1 MMGEKKNL
9 TQKQEYLQYLLP
21 ELEDGLIDKMIA
33 VATAKGKKQVTN
45 SANTDVDPYEELMA
59 MIGCNNAK
67 AQLRAMIA
75 DYRMRK
81 IAEARGRNHAR
92 AYYHAVFSGNPG
104 CAKTTC
110 ARLYA
115 KALANE
121 GITQNKRFAELS
133 RSNIVGQYVGSTA
146 PKVREIFRKNAGGVI
161 FIDEAYS
168 LCDGEHSSN
177 NTFGEEAINEI
188 IVCLENYPETVAIF
202 AGYPDKMEEFL
213 ETNPGLRSRIPYRVA
228 FEDYTTEELVDI
240 SKVIANK
247 QGFAIS
253 DSAAVK
259 LSVIYETARK
269 QKGFSNGRYVRN
281 MVEAAVRVK
290 GINLGVMDNQDISKF
305 MNADLY
311 TDDALFSLDES
322 CFVLSHD
329 MPQEHHRKIGF
340 CG

>member
-1 MMGEKKNL
+1 MGEKKNL
-9 TQKQEYLQYLLP
+9 TQKQKYLQYLLP
-21 ELEDGLIDKMIA
+21 EFDDGLVDKLIA
-33 VATAKGKKQVTN
+33 VATAKDKKQI
-45 SANTDVDPYEELMA
+45 ANLSKSDVDPYAELMA

-81 IAEARGRNHAR
+81 IAEARGHHHAR

-115 KALANE
+115 KALAKE
-121 GITQNKRFAELS
+121 GITQNARFAELS
-133 RSNIVGQYVGSTA
+133 RSNVVGQYVGATA

-168 LCDGEHSSN
+168 LCDGDRSSN
-177 NTFGEEAINEI
+177 NNYGEEAINEI
-188 IVCLENYPETVAIF
+188 IVCLENHPETVVIF

-213 ETNPGLRSRIPYRVA
+213 ESNPGLRSRIPYRVV
-228 FEDYTTEELVDI
+228 FEDYTVEELVEI
-240 SKVIANK
+240 SKVIAK
-247 QGFAIS
+247 EQGYVIS
-253 DSAAVK
+253 DAAAEK
-259 LSVIYETARK
+259 LSVIYESART
-269 QKGFSNGRYVRN
+269 QKGFGNGRFARN
-281 MVEAAVRVK
+281 VVEAAVRAK
-290 GINLGVMDNQDISKF
+290 GINLGVMENQDMSSF
-305 MNADLY
+305 MNRDLY
-311 TDDALFSLDES
+311 SDDALFSLDES

-329 MPQEHHRKIGF
+329 TPQEHRRKIGF